1 MIFENRSAAYILV
14 REHRKRKK
22 ATFAAHLSKFRSV
35 PRGPCERG
43 IFVGPVKQVGAI
55 YLSPG
60 AKAGTAPSTKI
71 IDLRDKRTSRTPQHG
86 LRLA

>member
-14 REHRKRKK
+14 REHQKHRN
-22 ATFAAHLSKFRSV
+22 ACFAGHLSKFRSV
-35 PRGPCERG
+35 PRRPCEHG

-55 YLSPG
+55 YLSPR